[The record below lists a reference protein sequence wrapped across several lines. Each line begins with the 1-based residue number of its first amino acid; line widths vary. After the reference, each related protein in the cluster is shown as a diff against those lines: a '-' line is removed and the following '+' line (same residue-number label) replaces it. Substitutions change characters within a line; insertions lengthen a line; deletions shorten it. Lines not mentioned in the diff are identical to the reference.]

1 MKRKMLSQWVAA
13 VLAGGVLVSVP
24 AFAADTDADAPAQAQ
39 SGTTNGQNTAAPA
52 ATKDLQAVTV
62 TAEKRVENLQKV
74 PVAVAV
80 INTDQ
85 LAAYDVRDFNDLN
98 RVAPSL
104 VIKPAENPVNASLTI
119 RGVGTFAFSIGVE
132 PSVAVVV
139 DDVPIAFQ
147 PRAFTDLS
155 DIAQIEVLRGPQSTL
170 YGKSASAGL
179 INITTLPPTDTLTA
193 SVSALTTN
201 DGEMGGSAVFSG
213 PLAEHLGFRSSWNYD
228 NFGGN
233 VTNKYNGNDV
243 NGRRT
248 LSTRNKLV
256 WDPTDQWNV
265 TAGFDYIDGHT
276 TTGRPFIALAPN
288 ANLRGIYAPSVFAP
302 GITPGPD
309 NTDVSNNYTTGTDY
323 TDTAGSVKVSYDFA
337 NGGPT
342 LMSITSY
349 DSYKMFDRLDQDESA
364 LKQLD
369 NRQFGTFASHQ
380 TTQEFRLLSPGDDR
394 FRYTLGLFY
403 ADVDYSRNFG
413 RGPYYSLASWYATSS
428 SKQYAGFG
436 QIEYDLWPGTTLI
449 LGGRESYEKIGYTF
463 NDYLAKTAFNGS
475 NGDNFGTYKAGIQQQ
490 VTDDFMLYFTTAS
503 GHKGETYDLSTG
515 FNAVRAAGGPVKPET
530 STDYELG
537 ARMQFL
543 DRHLTLNT
551 TLFDT
556 RYKDFQAQ
564 GIETLSDGTTNY
576 RLANV
581 GKLHTR
587 GVELESS
594 YHVNQDL
601 TFGANA
607 TYLDAE
613 ITSFPFA
620 QCYPNQTVAQ
630 GCTGTSVKSQ
640 NLAGARPPLA
650 PKWKFDANFNYTHPL
665 GGTGLLGVVNG
676 SYTYQSE
683 VNYSLSQDP
692 MTVQGGYGIANFS
705 IGVREESGRWE
716 VMGFV
721 NNAFDKHYYSNLTN
735 STSNYANQ
743 LAVQSYL
750 PRDFERYFGIRATYN
765 FQ

>member
-1 MKRKMLSQWVAA
+1 MKRKVLSQWVGA
-13 VLAGGVLVSVP
+13 VLAGYVLMNTP
-24 AFAADTDADAPAQAQ
+24 AVAADNDAPAQAQ
-39 SGTTNGQNTAAPA
+39 SGDTTAKSTTTPAP
-52 ATKDLQAVTV
+52 TKDLQAVTV
-62 TAEKRVENLQKV
+62 TAEKRTENLQKV

-80 INTDQ
+80 VNSDQ
-85 LAAYDVRDFNDLN
+85 LEAFAVRDFNDLN

-179 INITTLPPTDTLTA
+179 INITTLPPSDTLTA
-193 SVSALTTN
+193 EVSALATG
-201 DGEMGGSAVFSG
+201 DGEAGGTAVFSG
-213 PLAEHLGFRSSWNYD
+213 PITSNLGFRSSWNYD

-233 VTNKYNGNDV
+233 VTNLYNGNDV

-256 WDPTDQWNV
+256 WDPTEALNV
-265 TAGFDYIDGHT
+265 TFGFDYIDGHT
-276 TTGRPFIALAPN
+276 TTGRPFIALGPTAY
-288 ANLRGIYAPSVFAP
+288 LRGVYTQPVFAP
-302 GITPGPD
+302 GVTAYPD
-309 NTDVSNNYTTGTDY
+309 NTNVVNNYTTGTDY
-323 TDTAGSVKVSYDFA
+323 TDTAGSVKVSYDF
-337 NGGPT
+337 GGPT
-342 LMSITSY
+342 LMSITSL

-403 ADVDYSRNFG
+403 ADVNYSRNFG
-413 RGPYYSLASWYATSS
+413 RGPYYSLASWYATSY
-428 SKQYAGFG
+428 SKQYAAFG
-436 QIEYDLWPGTTLI
+436 QVEYDVLPDTTLI

-463 NDYLAKTAFNGS
+463 NDYLAKKAFNGS
-475 NGDNFGTYKAGIQQQ
+475 NGDTFGTYKVGVQQQ
-490 VTDDFMLYFTTAS
+490 INDDIMLYFTTAS

-537 ARMQFL
+537 SRMQFL
-543 DRHLTLNT
+543 DRHVTLNT

-556 RYKDFQAQ
+556 HYKDFQAQ

-587 GVELESS
+587 GIELESG
-594 YHVNQDL
+594 YHVNEDL
-601 TFGANA
+601 TLGGSV
-607 TYLDAE
+607 TYLDAK
-613 ITSFPFA
+613 ITDFPFA
-620 QCYPNQTVAQ
+620 QCYPNQTLAQ
-630 GCTGTSVKSQ
+630 GCTGTAVKSQ

-650 PKWKFDANFNYTHPL
+650 PKWKFAANFNYTHPL
-665 GGTGLLGVVNG
+665 GSTGLLGVVDG
-676 SYTYQSE
+676 SYTFQSA

-692 MTVQGGYGIANFS
+692 LTVQGGYGVANFS
-705 IGVREESGRWE
+705 IGVRQEADRWE
-716 VMGFV
+716 VVGFV
-721 NNAFDKHYYSNLTN
+721 NNAFNKHYYSNLTN
-735 STSNYANQ
+735 STSNYNNM

-750 PRDFERYFGIRATYN
+750 PRDFERYFGIRATYK